1 MIKVCYSEL
10 DGPKGLSLRLEAAGH
25 AGYAPAGQDIVCAG
39 ASTLMQALVYLLAG
53 EESARSDAWDEPEGP
68 RLAVAAQAPVA
79 PWVQGAF
86 ELAKAGFTLLAERY
100 PDNLRFADVSRSGQQ
115 SMMDLQLFAE
125 GEAAPALSPEQSRQ
139 AVAAG
144 TLKPEAPAAQ
154 PEAPRQTPAEPEP
167 QPEEEPDASSEE
179 ADSSIESGDASASSS
194 EAAASSKPAAH
205 STASSHAA
213 SSKPAAHSAA
223 SSHAASSSHS
233 AASSHAASSH
243 AASSHAASSSTSAS
257 SGSSHTT
264 ETTDAKI
271 NAYVRRLRNL
281 QKRSSKKLYQTAS
294 SAYSEYMEHPV
305 EERNLALKV
314 SIVLGKT
321 MELTKLQNECDKEFK
336 EIVTEL
342 RQYLRE
348 NGYDQSI
355 ADAAEK
361 EYKEEK
367 DAMIKELTNVT
378 YSQVTGKGEGAKWLQ
393 EHADMGQ

>member
-1 MIKVCYSEL
+1 
-10 DGPKGLSLRLEAAGH
+10 
-25 AGYAPAGQDIVCAG
+25 
-39 ASTLMQALVYLLAG
+39 MQKHTKQLIA
-53 EESARSDAWDEPEGP
+53 
-68 RLAVAAQAPVA
+68 AVALLLIAAVPLALHIANADSTDETVASAAASSSEAQA
-79 PWVQGAF
+79 
-86 ELAKAGFTLLAERY
+86 
-100 PDNLRFADVSRSGQQ
+100 
-115 SMMDLQLFAE
+115 
-125 GEAAPALSPEQSRQ
+125 
-139 AVAAG
+139 
-144 TLKPEAPAAQ
+144 EAPVSSSAAS
-154 PEAPRQTPAEPEP
+154 AADSTSEPEP

-179 ADSSIESGDASASSS
+179 ADSSAESGDASTSSS

-205 STASSHAA
+205 SAASSHAA
-213 SSKPAAHSAA
+213 SSKPASHSAA

-233 AASSHAASSH
+233 AASSHAASS
-243 AASSHAASSSTSAS
+243 STSAS
-257 SGSSHTT
+257 ASSGGSHTT
-264 ETTDAKI
+264 ETTDAKV

-321 MELTKLQNECDKEFK
+321 MELTKLQSECDKEFK

-378 YSQVTGKGEGAKWLQ
+378 YSQVTGKGEGGKWLQ

>member
-1 MIKVCYSEL
+1 MQKHTKQLIAAVALLLIAAVPLALHIANADSTDETVASAAASSSEAQAEAPVSSSAASAAYST
-10 DGPKGLSLRLEAAGH
+10 R
-25 AGYAPAGQDIVCAG
+25 
-39 ASTLMQALVYLLAG
+39 
-53 EESARSDAWDEPEGP
+53 EPE
-68 RLAVAAQAPVA
+68 L
-79 PWVQGAF
+79 
-86 ELAKAGFTLLAERY
+86 
-100 PDNLRFADVSRSGQQ
+100 
-115 SMMDLQLFAE
+115 
-125 GEAAPALSPEQSRQ
+125 
-139 AVAAG
+139 
-144 TLKPEAPAAQ
+144 
-154 PEAPRQTPAEPEP
+154 

-179 ADSSIESGDASASSS
+179 ADSSAESGDASASSS
-194 EAAASSKPAAH
+194 EAAASSA
-205 STASSHAA
+205 ASSHAA

-233 AASSHAASSH
+233 AASSHAASS
-243 AASSHAASSSTSAS
+243 SSSSSTSAL
-257 SGSSHTT
+257 SGSSYTT
-264 ETTDAKI
+264 ETTDAKV

-321 MELTKLQNECDKEFK
+321 MELTKLQSECDKEFK

-378 YSQVTGKGEGAKWLQ
+378 YSQVTGKGEGGKWLQ

>member
-1 MIKVCYSEL
+1 
-10 DGPKGLSLRLEAAGH
+10 
-25 AGYAPAGQDIVCAG
+25 
-39 ASTLMQALVYLLAG
+39 MQKHTKQLIA
-53 EESARSDAWDEPEGP
+53 
-68 RLAVAAQAPVA
+68 AVALLLIAAVPLGLHIANADSTDKTVASAAASSSEEQAEVPA
-79 PWVQGAF
+79 SSSA
-86 ELAKAGFTLLAERY
+86 ASA
-100 PDNLRFADVSRSGQQ
+100 ADSTS
-115 SMMDLQLFAE
+115 
-125 GEAAPALSPEQSRQ
+125 
-139 AVAAG
+139 
-144 TLKPEAPAAQ
+144 
-154 PEAPRQTPAEPEP
+154 EPEP

-179 ADSSIESGDASASSS
+179 ADSSVESGDASASSS
-194 EAAASSKPAAH
+194 EAAASSKP
-205 STASSHAA
+205 ASSHAA

-233 AASSHAASSH
+233 AASSHAASS
-243 AASSHAASSSTSAS
+243 SHSASSSTSAS

-264 ETTDAKI
+264 ETTDAKV

-321 MELTKLQNECDKEFK
+321 MELTKLQSECDKEFK

-378 YSQVTGKGEGAKWLQ
+378 YSQVTGKGEGGKWLQ

>member
-1 MIKVCYSEL
+1 MQKHTKQLIAALALLLVAAVPLGLHIANADFTDEAVASAAASSSEEQAEV
-10 DGPKGLSLRLEAAGH
+10 PVSSAAS
-25 AGYAPAGQDIVCAG
+25 AA
-39 ASTLMQALVYLLAG
+39 ASTSV
-53 EESARSDAWDEPEGP
+53 
-68 RLAVAAQAPVA
+68 
-79 PWVQGAF
+79 
-86 ELAKAGFTLLAERY
+86 
-100 PDNLRFADVSRSGQQ
+100 
-115 SMMDLQLFAE
+115 
-125 GEAAPALSPEQSRQ
+125 
-139 AVAAG
+139 
-144 TLKPEAPAAQ
+144 
-154 PEAPRQTPAEPEP
+154 PEP

-179 ADSSIESGDASASSS
+179 ADSSVESGDASAFTS
-194 EAAASSKPAAH
+194 EAAASSA
-205 STASSHAA
+205 ASSHAA
-213 SSKPAAHSAA
+213 SSKPTAHSAA
-223 SSHAASSSHS
+223 SSHASSSSYS
-233 AASSHAASSH
+233 AASSHASSSSH
-243 AASSHAASSSTSAS
+243 AAASSHAASSSTSASAS

-271 NAYVRRLRNL
+271 NAYVRRLQNL

-294 SAYSEYMEHPV
+294 SAHSEYMEHPV

-321 MELTKLQNECDKEFK
+321 MELTKLQSECDKEFQ

-342 RQYLRE
+342 RHYLRE

>member
-1 MIKVCYSEL
+1 MQKHTKQLIAAVALLLIAAVPLALHIANADSTDETVASAAASSSEAQA
-10 DGPKGLSLRLEAAGH
+10 EAPVSSSA
-25 AGYAPAGQDIVCAG
+25 ASAA
-39 ASTLMQALVYLLAG
+39 AST
-53 EESARSDAWDEPEGP
+53 S
-68 RLAVAAQAPVA
+68 
-79 PWVQGAF
+79 
-86 ELAKAGFTLLAERY
+86 
-100 PDNLRFADVSRSGQQ
+100 
-115 SMMDLQLFAE
+115 
-125 GEAAPALSPEQSRQ
+125 
-139 AVAAG
+139 
-144 TLKPEAPAAQ
+144 
-154 PEAPRQTPAEPEP
+154 EPEP

-179 ADSSIESGDASASSS
+179 ADSSAESGDASASSS
-194 EAAASSKPAAH
+194 EAAASSA
-205 STASSHAA
+205 ASSHAA
-213 SSKPAAHSAA
+213 SSKPAAHSAS

-233 AASSHAASSH
+233 AASSHAASS
-243 AASSHAASSSTSAS
+243 SHSAS
-257 SGSSHTT
+257 VSSDSSHTT
-264 ETTDAKI
+264 ETTDAKV

-321 MELTKLQNECDKEFK
+321 MELTKLQSECDKEFK

-342 RQYLRE
+342 RHYLRE

-378 YSQVTGKGEGAKWLQ
+378 YSQVTGKGEGGKWLQ

>member
-1 MIKVCYSEL
+1 MQKHTKQLI
-10 DGPKGLSLRLEAAGH
+10 AA
-25 AGYAPAGQDIVCAG
+25 
-39 ASTLMQALVYLLAG
+39 LALLL
-53 EESARSDAWDEPEGP
+53 
-68 RLAVAAQAPVA
+68 VAAVPLALHIANADSTDETVASAAASSSEAQAEV
-79 PWVQGAF
+79 
-86 ELAKAGFTLLAERY
+86 L
-100 PDNLRFADVSRSGQQ
+100 VSS
-115 SMMDLQLFAE
+115 S
-125 GEAAPALSPEQSRQ
+125 AASATDSTS
-139 AVAAG
+139 
-144 TLKPEAPAAQ
+144 
-154 PEAPRQTPAEPEP
+154 EPEP

-179 ADSSIESGDASASSS
+179 ADSSVESGDASASSS
-194 EAAASSKPAAH
+194 EAAASSA
-205 STASSHAA
+205 ASSHAA
-213 SSKPAAHSAA
+213 SSKSAAHSAA
-223 SSHAASSSHS
+223 SSHASSSSH
-233 AASSHAASSH
+233 A
-243 AASSHAASSSTSAS
+243 AASSHAASSSSSTSASAS

-321 MELTKLQNECDKEFK
+321 MELTKLQSECDKEFK

-342 RQYLRE
+342 RHYLRE

-367 DAMIKELTNVT
+367 DALIKELTNVT
-378 YSQVTGKGEGAKWLQ
+378 YSQVTGKGEGGKWLQ

>member
-1 MIKVCYSEL
+1 
-10 DGPKGLSLRLEAAGH
+10 
-25 AGYAPAGQDIVCAG
+25 
-39 ASTLMQALVYLLAG
+39 MQKHTKQLIA
-53 EESARSDAWDEPEGP
+53 
-68 RLAVAAQAPVA
+68 AVALLLIAAVPLALHIANADPTDETVASAAASSSEAQA
-79 PWVQGAF
+79 
-86 ELAKAGFTLLAERY
+86 
-100 PDNLRFADVSRSGQQ
+100 
-115 SMMDLQLFAE
+115 
-125 GEAAPALSPEQSRQ
+125 
-139 AVAAG
+139 
-144 TLKPEAPAAQ
+144 EAPVSSSAAS
-154 PEAPRQTPAEPEP
+154 AADSTSEPEP

-179 ADSSIESGDASASSS
+179 ADSSAESGDASASSS

-205 STASSHAA
+205 SAASSHAA

-233 AASSHAASSH
+233 T
-243 AASSHAASSSTSAS
+243 ASSHAASSSTSAS

-271 NAYVRRLRNL
+271 HAYVRRLRNL

-321 MELTKLQNECDKEFK
+321 MELTKLQSECDKEFK

-378 YSQVTGKGEGAKWLQ
+378 YSQVTGKGEGGKWLQ

>member
-1 MIKVCYSEL
+1 
-10 DGPKGLSLRLEAAGH
+10 
-25 AGYAPAGQDIVCAG
+25 
-39 ASTLMQALVYLLAG
+39 MQKHTKQLIA
-53 EESARSDAWDEPEGP
+53 
-68 RLAVAAQAPVA
+68 AVALLLIAAVPLALHIANADSTDETVASAAASSSEAQA
-79 PWVQGAF
+79 
-86 ELAKAGFTLLAERY
+86 
-100 PDNLRFADVSRSGQQ
+100 
-115 SMMDLQLFAE
+115 
-125 GEAAPALSPEQSRQ
+125 
-139 AVAAG
+139 
-144 TLKPEAPAAQ
+144 EAPVSSSAAS
-154 PEAPRQTPAEPEP
+154 AADSTSEPEP

-179 ADSSIESGDASASSS
+179 ADSSAESGDASASSS

-205 STASSHAA
+205 SASSSHAA

-233 AASSHAASSH
+233 T
-243 AASSHAASSSTSAS
+243 ASSHAASSSTSAS

-321 MELTKLQNECDKEFK
+321 MELTKLQSECDKEFK

-378 YSQVTGKGEGAKWLQ
+378 YSQVTGKGEGGKWLE

>member
-1 MIKVCYSEL
+1 
-10 DGPKGLSLRLEAAGH
+10 
-25 AGYAPAGQDIVCAG
+25 
-39 ASTLMQALVYLLAG
+39 MQKHTKQLIA
-53 EESARSDAWDEPEGP
+53 
-68 RLAVAAQAPVA
+68 AVALLLVVAVPLALHIANADSTDEVTASVAASSSEAQA
-79 PWVQGAF
+79 
-86 ELAKAGFTLLAERY
+86 
-100 PDNLRFADVSRSGQQ
+100 
-115 SMMDLQLFAE
+115 
-125 GEAAPALSPEQSRQ
+125 
-139 AVAAG
+139 
-144 TLKPEAPAAQ
+144 EAPVSSSAAS
-154 PEAPRQTPAEPEP
+154 AAASASEPEP

-179 ADSSIESGDASASSS
+179 ADSSAESGDASASSS

-205 STASSHAA
+205 SAASSHAA

-233 AASSHAASSH
+233 AASSHAASSS
-243 AASSHAASSSTSAS
+243 SSHSASVS

-321 MELTKLQNECDKEFK
+321 MELTKLQSECDKEFK

-378 YSQVTGKGEGAKWLQ
+378 YSQVTGKGEGGKWLQ

>member
-1 MIKVCYSEL
+1 
-10 DGPKGLSLRLEAAGH
+10 
-25 AGYAPAGQDIVCAG
+25 
-39 ASTLMQALVYLLAG
+39 MQKHTKQLIA
-53 EESARSDAWDEPEGP
+53 
-68 RLAVAAQAPVA
+68 AVALLLIAAVPLALHIANADSTDETVASAAASSSEAQA
-79 PWVQGAF
+79 
-86 ELAKAGFTLLAERY
+86 
-100 PDNLRFADVSRSGQQ
+100 
-115 SMMDLQLFAE
+115 
-125 GEAAPALSPEQSRQ
+125 
-139 AVAAG
+139 
-144 TLKPEAPAAQ
+144 EAPVSSSAAS
-154 PEAPRQTPAEPEP
+154 AADSTSEPEP
-167 QPEEEPDASSEE
+167 QPEEEPDAFSEE
-179 ADSSIESGDASASSS
+179 ADSSAESGDASASSS
-194 EAAASSKPAAH
+194 EATASSKPAAH
-205 STASSHAA
+205 SASSSHAA

-223 SSHAASSSHS
+223 SSSHS
-233 AASSHAASSH
+233 AASSHAASS
-243 AASSHAASSSTSAS
+243 SSSSSTSAL

-264 ETTDAKI
+264 ETTDAKV

-321 MELTKLQNECDKEFK
+321 MELTKLQSECDKEFK

-378 YSQVTGKGEGAKWLQ
+378 YSQVTGKGEGGKWLQ

>member
-1 MIKVCYSEL
+1 
-10 DGPKGLSLRLEAAGH
+10 
-25 AGYAPAGQDIVCAG
+25 
-39 ASTLMQALVYLLAG
+39 MQKHTKQLIA
-53 EESARSDAWDEPEGP
+53 
-68 RLAVAAQAPVA
+68 AVALLLIAAVPLALHIANADPTDETVASAAASSSEEQAEVPA
-79 PWVQGAF
+79 SSSA
-86 ELAKAGFTLLAERY
+86 ASA
-100 PDNLRFADVSRSGQQ
+100 ADSTS
-115 SMMDLQLFAE
+115 
-125 GEAAPALSPEQSRQ
+125 
-139 AVAAG
+139 
-144 TLKPEAPAAQ
+144 
-154 PEAPRQTPAEPEP
+154 EPEP

-179 ADSSIESGDASASSS
+179 ADSSAESGDASASSS

-205 STASSHAA
+205 SAASSHAA

-233 AASSHAASSH
+233 AASSHAASS
-243 AASSHAASSSTSAS
+243 SSSTSASAS

-264 ETTDAKI
+264 ETTDAKV

-321 MELTKLQNECDKEFK
+321 MELTKLQSECDKEFK

-378 YSQVTGKGEGAKWLQ
+378 YSQVTGKGEGGKWLQ

>member
-1 MIKVCYSEL
+1 
-10 DGPKGLSLRLEAAGH
+10 
-25 AGYAPAGQDIVCAG
+25 
-39 ASTLMQALVYLLAG
+39 MQKHTKQLIA
-53 EESARSDAWDEPEGP
+53 
-68 RLAVAAQAPVA
+68 AVALLLIAAVPLALHIANADSTDEVTASAVASSSEAQA
-79 PWVQGAF
+79 
-86 ELAKAGFTLLAERY
+86 
-100 PDNLRFADVSRSGQQ
+100 
-115 SMMDLQLFAE
+115 
-125 GEAAPALSPEQSRQ
+125 
-139 AVAAG
+139 
-144 TLKPEAPAAQ
+144 EAPVSSSAAS
-154 PEAPRQTPAEPEP
+154 AADSTSVPEP

-179 ADSSIESGDASASSS
+179 ADSSAESGDASASSS
-194 EAAASSKPAAH
+194 EAAASSA
-205 STASSHAA
+205 ASSHAA

-233 AASSHAASSH
+233 AASSHASSSHAASSH

-321 MELTKLQNECDKEFK
+321 MELTKLQSECDKEFK

-342 RQYLRE
+342 RHYLRE

-378 YSQVTGKGEGAKWLQ
+378 YSQVTGKGEGGKWLQ

>member
-1 MIKVCYSEL
+1 MQKHTKQLIAAVALLLIAAVPLALHITNADSTDETVASAAASSSEEQAEV
-10 DGPKGLSLRLEAAGH
+10 PVSSAAS
-25 AGYAPAGQDIVCAG
+25 AAD
-39 ASTLMQALVYLLAG
+39 ST
-53 EESARSDAWDEPEGP
+53 SEPE
-68 RLAVAAQAPVA
+68 
-79 PWVQGAF
+79 
-86 ELAKAGFTLLAERY
+86 
-100 PDNLRFADVSRSGQQ
+100 S
-115 SMMDLQLFAE
+115 
-125 GEAAPALSPEQSRQ
+125 
-139 AVAAG
+139 
-144 TLKPEAPAAQ
+144 
-154 PEAPRQTPAEPEP
+154 

-194 EAAASSKPAAH
+194 EAAASSA
-205 STASSHAA
+205 ASSHAA

-223 SSHAASSSHS
+223 SSHASSSHAASSSHS
-233 AASSHAASSH
+233 AASSHAASSSH
-243 AASSHAASSSTSAS
+243 SASVS

-321 MELTKLQNECDKEFK
+321 MELTKLQSECDKEFK

-342 RQYLRE
+342 RHYLRE

-378 YSQVTGKGEGAKWLQ
+378 YSQVTGKGEGGKWLQ

>member
-1 MIKVCYSEL
+1 MQKHTKQLIAAVALLLVAAVPLALHIANADSTDETVA
-10 DGPKGLSLRLEAAGH
+10 SAAASSLEAQAE
-25 AGYAPAGQDIVCAG
+25 VS
-39 ASTLMQALVYLLAG
+39 AS
-53 EESARSDAWDEPEGP
+53 SAASATDS
-68 RLAVAAQAPVA
+68 
-79 PWVQGAF
+79 
-86 ELAKAGFTLLAERY
+86 T
-100 PDNLRFADVSRSGQQ
+100 S
-115 SMMDLQLFAE
+115 
-125 GEAAPALSPEQSRQ
+125 
-139 AVAAG
+139 
-144 TLKPEAPAAQ
+144 
-154 PEAPRQTPAEPEP
+154 EPEP

-179 ADSSIESGDASASSS
+179 ADSSAESGDASASSS
-194 EAAASSKPAAH
+194 EAAASSA
-205 STASSHAA
+205 ASSHAA
-213 SSKPAAHSAA
+213 SSKSAAHSAA
-223 SSHAASSSHS
+223 SSHASS
-233 AASSHAASSH
+233 SSHAA
-243 AASSHAASSSTSAS
+243 ASHAASSSSSTSASAS

-321 MELTKLQNECDKEFK
+321 MELTKLQSECDKEFK

-367 DAMIKELTNVT
+367 DALIKELTNVT
-378 YSQVTGKGEGAKWLQ
+378 YSQVTGKGEGGKWLQ

>member
-1 MIKVCYSEL
+1 MQKHTKQLIAAVALLFVAAVPLGLHIANADSTDEVTASAAASSSEEQVEV
-10 DGPKGLSLRLEAAGH
+10 PVSSAAS
-25 AGYAPAGQDIVCAG
+25 AAD
-39 ASTLMQALVYLLAG
+39 ST
-53 EESARSDAWDEPEGP
+53 SEPE
-68 RLAVAAQAPVA
+68 L
-79 PWVQGAF
+79 
-86 ELAKAGFTLLAERY
+86 
-100 PDNLRFADVSRSGQQ
+100 
-115 SMMDLQLFAE
+115 
-125 GEAAPALSPEQSRQ
+125 
-139 AVAAG
+139 
-144 TLKPEAPAAQ
+144 
-154 PEAPRQTPAEPEP
+154 

-179 ADSSIESGDASASSS
+179 ADSSAESGDASASSS

-205 STASSHAA
+205 SAASSHAA

-223 SSHAASSSHS
+223 SSSHSTASSHAASSSHS
-233 AASSHAASSH
+233 
-243 AASSHAASSSTSAS
+243 ASSSTSAS

-321 MELTKLQNECDKEFK
+321 MELTKLQSECDKEFK

-342 RQYLRE
+342 RHYLRE

-378 YSQVTGKGEGAKWLQ
+378 YSQVTGKGEGGKWLQ

>member
-1 MIKVCYSEL
+1 
-10 DGPKGLSLRLEAAGH
+10 
-25 AGYAPAGQDIVCAG
+25 
-39 ASTLMQALVYLLAG
+39 MQKHTKQVIA
-53 EESARSDAWDEPEGP
+53 
-68 RLAVAAQAPVA
+68 AVALLLIAAVPLGLHIANADSTDEVTASAAASSSEEQAEVPV
-79 PWVQGAF
+79 
-86 ELAKAGFTLLAERY
+86 
-100 PDNLRFADVSRSGQQ
+100 SS
-115 SMMDLQLFAE
+115 
-125 GEAAPALSPEQSRQ
+125 AAS
-139 AVAAG
+139 AA
-144 TLKPEAPAAQ
+144 ASASV
-154 PEAPRQTPAEPEP
+154 PEP

-179 ADSSIESGDASASSS
+179 ADSSAESGDASASLS
-194 EAAASSKPAAH
+194 EAAASSA
-205 STASSHAA
+205 ASSHAA
-213 SSKPAAHSAA
+213 SSKPAAHSTA

-233 AASSHAASSH
+233 AASSHAASS
-243 AASSHAASSSTSAS
+243 SSSTSAL

-264 ETTDAKI
+264 ETTDAKV

-321 MELTKLQNECDKEFK
+321 MELTKLQSECDKEFK

-378 YSQVTGKGEGAKWLQ
+378 YSQVTGKGEGGKWLQ

>member
-1 MIKVCYSEL
+1 
-10 DGPKGLSLRLEAAGH
+10 
-25 AGYAPAGQDIVCAG
+25 
-39 ASTLMQALVYLLAG
+39 MQKHTKQLIA
-53 EESARSDAWDEPEGP
+53 
-68 RLAVAAQAPVA
+68 AVALLLVAAVPLALHIANADSTDEVTASVAASSSEAQA
-79 PWVQGAF
+79 
-86 ELAKAGFTLLAERY
+86 
-100 PDNLRFADVSRSGQQ
+100 
-115 SMMDLQLFAE
+115 
-125 GEAAPALSPEQSRQ
+125 
-139 AVAAG
+139 
-144 TLKPEAPAAQ
+144 EAPVSSSAAS
-154 PEAPRQTPAEPEP
+154 AADSTSEPEP

-179 ADSSIESGDASASSS
+179 ADSSAESGDASASSS
-194 EAAASSKPAAH
+194 EAASSSKPAAH
-205 STASSHAA
+205 SAASSHAA

-233 AASSHAASSH
+233 AASSHAASS
-243 AASSHAASSSTSAS
+243 SSSSSTSAS

-264 ETTDAKI
+264 ETTDAKV

-321 MELTKLQNECDKEFK
+321 MELTKLQSECDKEFK

-378 YSQVTGKGEGAKWLQ
+378 YSQVTGKGEGGKWLQ

>member
-1 MIKVCYSEL
+1 
-10 DGPKGLSLRLEAAGH
+10 
-25 AGYAPAGQDIVCAG
+25 
-39 ASTLMQALVYLLAG
+39 MQKHTKQLIA
-53 EESARSDAWDEPEGP
+53 
-68 RLAVAAQAPVA
+68 AVA
-79 PWVQGAF
+79 
-86 ELAKAGFTLLAERY
+86 LL
-100 PDNLRFADVSRSGQQ
+100 L
-115 SMMDLQLFAE
+115 
-125 GEAAPALSPEQSRQ
+125 
-139 AVAAG
+139 VAAVPLG
-144 TLKPEAPAAQ
+144 LHIANADPTDEVTVSAAASSSEEQ
-154 PEAPRQTPAEPEP
+154 AEVPVSSSAASAADSTSEPEP

-179 ADSSIESGDASASSS
+179 ADSSAESGDASASSS
-194 EAAASSKPAAH
+194 EAVASSKPAAH
-205 STASSHAA
+205 SASSSHAA

-223 SSHAASSSHS
+223 SSHAASSSSSHS
-233 AASSHAASSH
+233 AASSHAASSS
-243 AASSHAASSSTSAS
+243 SSHSASVS

-321 MELTKLQNECDKEFK
+321 MELTKLQSECDKEFK

-378 YSQVTGKGEGAKWLQ
+378 YSQVTGKGEGGKWLQ

>member
-1 MIKVCYSEL
+1 MQKHTKQLIAALAMLLIAAVPLALHIANADSTDEVTASAAASSSE
-10 DGPKGLSLRLEAAGH
+10 E
-25 AGYAPAGQDIVCAG
+25 
-39 ASTLMQALVYLLAG
+39 QA
-53 EESARSDAWDEPEGP
+53 E
-68 RLAVAAQAPVA
+68 APV
-79 PWVQGAF
+79 
-86 ELAKAGFTLLAERY
+86 
-100 PDNLRFADVSRSGQQ
+100 SS
-115 SMMDLQLFAE
+115 
-125 GEAAPALSPEQSRQ
+125 AAS
-139 AVAAG
+139 AA
-144 TLKPEAPAAQ
+144 ASASV
-154 PEAPRQTPAEPEP
+154 PEP
-167 QPEEEPDASSEE
+167 QPEEESDASSEE
-179 ADSSIESGDASASSS
+179 ADSSAESGDASETSS
-194 EAAASSKPAAH
+194 ETAASSA
-205 STASSHAA
+205 ASSHAA
-213 SSKPAAHSAA
+213 SSKTTAHSTASSHTT

-233 AASSHAASSH
+233 AASSHAT
-243 AASSHAASSSTSAS
+243 SSSTSASAS

-264 ETTDAKI
+264 ETTDAKV

-294 SAYSEYMEHPV
+294 SAYSEYMEYPV

-321 MELTKLQNECDKEFK
+321 LQLTKLQNECDKEFK

-393 EHADMGQ
+393 EHAEMGQ

>member
-1 MIKVCYSEL
+1 
-10 DGPKGLSLRLEAAGH
+10 
-25 AGYAPAGQDIVCAG
+25 
-39 ASTLMQALVYLLAG
+39 MQKHTKQLIA
-53 EESARSDAWDEPEGP
+53 
-68 RLAVAAQAPVA
+68 AVALLLIAAVPLALHIANADSTDETVASAAASSSEAQA
-79 PWVQGAF
+79 
-86 ELAKAGFTLLAERY
+86 
-100 PDNLRFADVSRSGQQ
+100 
-115 SMMDLQLFAE
+115 
-125 GEAAPALSPEQSRQ
+125 
-139 AVAAG
+139 
-144 TLKPEAPAAQ
+144 EAPVSSSAAS
-154 PEAPRQTPAEPEP
+154 AADSTSEPEP
-167 QPEEEPDASSEE
+167 QPEEEPDTSSEE
-179 ADSSIESGDASASSS
+179 ADSSAESGDASASSS

-205 STASSHAA
+205 SAASSHAA

-233 AASSHAASSH
+233 AASSHAASS
-243 AASSHAASSSTSAS
+243 SSSTSASAS

-264 ETTDAKI
+264 ETTDAKV

-321 MELTKLQNECDKEFK
+321 MELTKLQSECDKEFQ

-378 YSQVTGKGEGAKWLQ
+378 YSQVTGKGEGGKWLQ

>member
-1 MIKVCYSEL
+1 MQKHTKQLIAAVALLLIAAVPLALHIANADST
-10 DGPKGLSLRLEAAGH
+10 DEAA
-25 AGYAPAGQDIVCAG
+25 
-39 ASTLMQALVYLLAG
+39 ASAAASSS
-53 EESARSDAWDEPEGP
+53 E
-68 RLAVAAQAPVA
+68 AQA
-79 PWVQGAF
+79 
-86 ELAKAGFTLLAERY
+86 
-100 PDNLRFADVSRSGQQ
+100 
-115 SMMDLQLFAE
+115 
-125 GEAAPALSPEQSRQ
+125 
-139 AVAAG
+139 
-144 TLKPEAPAAQ
+144 EAPVSSSAAS
-154 PEAPRQTPAEPEP
+154 AAASVSEPEP

-179 ADSSIESGDASASSS
+179 ADSSAESGDASASSS
-194 EAAASSKPAAH
+194 EA
-205 STASSHAA
+205 AA

-233 AASSHAASSH
+233 AASSHAASS
-243 AASSHAASSSTSAS
+243 SSSSSTSAS

-271 NAYVRRLRNL
+271 NAYVRRLQNL

-294 SAYSEYMEHPV
+294 SARSEYMEHPV

-321 MELTKLQNECDKEFK
+321 MELTKLQSECDKEFK

>member
-1 MIKVCYSEL
+1 MQKNTKQLI
-10 DGPKGLSLRLEAAGH
+10 AA
-25 AGYAPAGQDIVCAG
+25 
-39 ASTLMQALVYLLAG
+39 LALLL
-53 EESARSDAWDEPEGP
+53 
-68 RLAVAAQAPVA
+68 VAAVPLALHIANADSTDETVASAAASSSEAQAEAPVSSSA
-79 PWVQGAF
+79 AS
-86 ELAKAGFTLLAERY
+86 AADFT
-100 PDNLRFADVSRSGQQ
+100 S
-115 SMMDLQLFAE
+115 
-125 GEAAPALSPEQSRQ
+125 
-139 AVAAG
+139 
-144 TLKPEAPAAQ
+144 
-154 PEAPRQTPAEPEP
+154 EPEP

-179 ADSSIESGDASASSS
+179 ADSSVESGDASASSS

-205 STASSHAA
+205 SASSSH
-213 SSKPAAHSAA
+213 AAHSAA

-233 AASSHAASSH
+233 AASSHASSSH

-264 ETTDAKI
+264 ETTDAKV

-321 MELTKLQNECDKEFK
+321 MELTKLQSECDKEFK

-378 YSQVTGKGEGAKWLQ
+378 YSQVTGKGEGGKWLQ

>member
-1 MIKVCYSEL
+1 
-10 DGPKGLSLRLEAAGH
+10 
-25 AGYAPAGQDIVCAG
+25 
-39 ASTLMQALVYLLAG
+39 MQKHTKQLIA
-53 EESARSDAWDEPEGP
+53 
-68 RLAVAAQAPVA
+68 AVALLLIAAVPLGLHIANADPTDEVTASAAASSSEEQAEAPV
-79 PWVQGAF
+79 
-86 ELAKAGFTLLAERY
+86 
-100 PDNLRFADVSRSGQQ
+100 SS
-115 SMMDLQLFAE
+115 S
-125 GEAAPALSPEQSRQ
+125 AAS
-139 AVAAG
+139 AA
-144 TLKPEAPAAQ
+144 ASASV
-154 PEAPRQTPAEPEP
+154 PEP

-179 ADSSIESGDASASSS
+179 ADSSAESGDASESSS
-194 EAAASSKPAAH
+194 ETVASSV
-205 STASSHAA
+205 ASSHAA
-213 SSKPAAHSAA
+213 SSKTTAHSTASSHTTSSHASSSSHAAA
-223 SSHAASSSHS
+223 SSHASS
-233 AASSHAASSH
+233 SSHAA
-243 AASSHAASSSTSAS
+243 SAS

-264 ETTDAKI
+264 ETTDAKV

-294 SAYSEYMEHPV
+294 SAYSEYMEYPV

-321 MELTKLQNECDKEFK
+321 LQLTKLQNECDKEFK

-378 YSQVTGKGEGAKWLQ
+378 YSQVTGKGEGGKWLQ

>member
-1 MIKVCYSEL
+1 
-10 DGPKGLSLRLEAAGH
+10 
-25 AGYAPAGQDIVCAG
+25 
-39 ASTLMQALVYLLAG
+39 MQKHTKQLIA
-53 EESARSDAWDEPEGP
+53 
-68 RLAVAAQAPVA
+68 AVALLLIAAVPLALHIANADSTDETVASAAASSSEAQEEAPVSSSA
-79 PWVQGAF
+79 AS
-86 ELAKAGFTLLAERY
+86 A
-100 PDNLRFADVSRSGQQ
+100 ADSTS
-115 SMMDLQLFAE
+115 
-125 GEAAPALSPEQSRQ
+125 
-139 AVAAG
+139 
-144 TLKPEAPAAQ
+144 
-154 PEAPRQTPAEPEP
+154 EPEP

-179 ADSSIESGDASASSS
+179 ADSSVESGDASAFTS
-194 EAAASSKPAAH
+194 EATASSAASSHAASSKPTAHSAAS

-213 SSKPAAHSAA
+213 SSKPTTHSAA
-223 SSHAASSSHS
+223 SSHAASSSTS
-233 AASSHAASSH
+233 A
-243 AASSHAASSSTSAS
+243 SAS

-271 NAYVRRLRNL
+271 NAYVRRLQNL

-294 SAYSEYMEHPV
+294 SAHSEYMEHPV

-321 MELTKLQNECDKEFK
+321 MELTKLQSECDKEFQ

>member
-1 MIKVCYSEL
+1 MQKHTKQLIAALALLLIAAVPLGLHIANADSTDEVTASAAASSSE
-10 DGPKGLSLRLEAAGH
+10 E
-25 AGYAPAGQDIVCAG
+25 
-39 ASTLMQALVYLLAG
+39 QA
-53 EESARSDAWDEPEGP
+53 E
-68 RLAVAAQAPVA
+68 APV
-79 PWVQGAF
+79 
-86 ELAKAGFTLLAERY
+86 
-100 PDNLRFADVSRSGQQ
+100 SS
-115 SMMDLQLFAE
+115 
-125 GEAAPALSPEQSRQ
+125 AASAAASASVPES
-139 AVAAG
+139 
-144 TLKPEAPAAQ
+144 
-154 PEAPRQTPAEPEP
+154 

-179 ADSSIESGDASASSS
+179 ADSSAESGDASASSS
-194 EAAASSKPAAH
+194 EAAASSV
-205 STASSHAA
+205 ASSHAA
-213 SSKPAAHSAA
+213 SSKPTAHSAA
-223 SSHAASSSHS
+223 SSHAASSSH
-233 AASSHAASSH
+233 A
-243 AASSHAASSSTSAS
+243 AASSHAASSSTSASAS

-264 ETTDAKI
+264 ETTDAKV

-294 SAYSEYMEHPV
+294 SAYSEYMEYPV

-321 MELTKLQNECDKEFK
+321 LQLTKLQNECDKEFK

>member
-1 MIKVCYSEL
+1 
-10 DGPKGLSLRLEAAGH
+10 
-25 AGYAPAGQDIVCAG
+25 
-39 ASTLMQALVYLLAG
+39 MQKHTKQLIA
-53 EESARSDAWDEPEGP
+53 
-68 RLAVAAQAPVA
+68 AVALLLIAAVPLALHIANADSTDETVASAAASSSEAQA
-79 PWVQGAF
+79 
-86 ELAKAGFTLLAERY
+86 
-100 PDNLRFADVSRSGQQ
+100 
-115 SMMDLQLFAE
+115 
-125 GEAAPALSPEQSRQ
+125 
-139 AVAAG
+139 
-144 TLKPEAPAAQ
+144 EAPVSSSAAS
-154 PEAPRQTPAEPEP
+154 AADSTSEPEP

-179 ADSSIESGDASASSS
+179 ADSSAESGDASASSS
-194 EAAASSKPAAH
+194 EAAASSKP
-205 STASSHAA
+205 ASSHAA

-233 AASSHAASSH
+233 AASSHAASS
-243 AASSHAASSSTSAS
+243 SSSSSTSAS

-264 ETTDAKI
+264 ETTDAKV

-321 MELTKLQNECDKEFK
+321 MELTKLQSECDKEFK

-378 YSQVTGKGEGAKWLQ
+378 YSQVTGKGEGGKWLQ

>member
-1 MIKVCYSEL
+1 
-10 DGPKGLSLRLEAAGH
+10 
-25 AGYAPAGQDIVCAG
+25 
-39 ASTLMQALVYLLAG
+39 MQKHTKQLIA
-53 EESARSDAWDEPEGP
+53 
-68 RLAVAAQAPVA
+68 AVALLLIAAVPLALHIANADSTDETVASAAASSSEAQA
-79 PWVQGAF
+79 
-86 ELAKAGFTLLAERY
+86 
-100 PDNLRFADVSRSGQQ
+100 
-115 SMMDLQLFAE
+115 
-125 GEAAPALSPEQSRQ
+125 
-139 AVAAG
+139 
-144 TLKPEAPAAQ
+144 EAPASSTAS
-154 PEAPRQTPAEPEP
+154 AAASTSVPEP

-179 ADSSIESGDASASSS
+179 ADSSAESGDASASSS

-205 STASSHAA
+205 SASSSHAA
-213 SSKPAAHSAA
+213 SSKSAAHSAA
-223 SSHAASSSHS
+223 SSHASSSSHS
-233 AASSHAASSH
+233 AASSHAASSS
-243 AASSHAASSSTSAS
+243 SSHSASAS

-321 MELTKLQNECDKEFK
+321 MELTKLQSECDKEFK

-342 RQYLRE
+342 RHYLRE

-378 YSQVTGKGEGAKWLQ
+378 YSQVTGKGEGGKWLQ

>member
-1 MIKVCYSEL
+1 
-10 DGPKGLSLRLEAAGH
+10 
-25 AGYAPAGQDIVCAG
+25 
-39 ASTLMQALVYLLAG
+39 MQKHTKQLIA
-53 EESARSDAWDEPEGP
+53 
-68 RLAVAAQAPVA
+68 AVALLLIAAVPLARHIANADPTDEVTASAAASSSEEQAEVPVSSA
-79 PWVQGAF
+79 AS
-86 ELAKAGFTLLAERY
+86 A
-100 PDNLRFADVSRSGQQ
+100 ADSTS
-115 SMMDLQLFAE
+115 
-125 GEAAPALSPEQSRQ
+125 
-139 AVAAG
+139 
-144 TLKPEAPAAQ
+144 
-154 PEAPRQTPAEPEP
+154 EPEP

-179 ADSSIESGDASASSS
+179 ADSSAESGDASASSS

-205 STASSHAA
+205 S
-213 SSKPAAHSAA
+213 AA
-223 SSHAASSSHS
+223 SSHASSSSHS
-233 AASSHAASSH
+233 AASSH
-243 AASSHAASSSTSAS
+243 ASSHAASSSTSAS

-264 ETTDAKI
+264 ETTDAKV

-321 MELTKLQNECDKEFK
+321 MELTKLQSECDKEFK

-342 RQYLRE
+342 RHYLRE

-378 YSQVTGKGEGAKWLQ
+378 YSQVTGKGEGGKWLQ

>member
-1 MIKVCYSEL
+1 
-10 DGPKGLSLRLEAAGH
+10 
-25 AGYAPAGQDIVCAG
+25 
-39 ASTLMQALVYLLAG
+39 MQKNTKQLIA
-53 EESARSDAWDEPEGP
+53 
-68 RLAVAAQAPVA
+68 AVA
-79 PWVQGAF
+79 
-86 ELAKAGFTLLAERY
+86 LL
-100 PDNLRFADVSRSGQQ
+100 L
-115 SMMDLQLFAE
+115 
-125 GEAAPALSPEQSRQ
+125 
-139 AVAAG
+139 VAAVPLG
-144 TLKPEAPAAQ
+144 LHIANADPTDEVTASAAASSSEEQAEAPASSA
-154 PEAPRQTPAEPEP
+154 ASAAASASVPEP

-179 ADSSIESGDASASSS
+179 ADSSVESGDASAFTS
-194 EAAASSKPAAH
+194 EA
-205 STASSHAA
+205 AA

-223 SSHAASSSHS
+223 SSHAASSKPAAHS
-233 AASSHAASSH
+233 VASSHASSSSH
-243 AASSHAASSSTSAS
+243 AAASSHAASSSTSAS

-321 MELTKLQNECDKEFK
+321 MELTKLQSECDKEFK

-342 RQYLRE
+342 RHYLRE

-378 YSQVTGKGEGAKWLQ
+378 YSQVTGKGEGGKWLQ

>member
-1 MIKVCYSEL
+1 MQKHTKQLIAAVALLLVAAVPLALHIANADSTDETVASAAASSSEEQAEV
-10 DGPKGLSLRLEAAGH
+10 PASSSAAS
-25 AGYAPAGQDIVCAG
+25 AA
-39 ASTLMQALVYLLAG
+39 AST
-53 EESARSDAWDEPEGP
+53 S
-68 RLAVAAQAPVA
+68 
-79 PWVQGAF
+79 
-86 ELAKAGFTLLAERY
+86 
-100 PDNLRFADVSRSGQQ
+100 
-115 SMMDLQLFAE
+115 
-125 GEAAPALSPEQSRQ
+125 
-139 AVAAG
+139 
-144 TLKPEAPAAQ
+144 
-154 PEAPRQTPAEPEP
+154 EPEP

-179 ADSSIESGDASASSS
+179 ADSSAESGDASASSS

-205 STASSHAA
+205 SAASSHAA

-233 AASSHAASSH
+233 AASSHAASSSH
-243 AASSHAASSSTSAS
+243 SASVS

-321 MELTKLQNECDKEFK
+321 MELTKLQSECDKEFK

-378 YSQVTGKGEGAKWLQ
+378 YSQVTGKGEGGKWLQ

>member
-1 MIKVCYSEL
+1 
-10 DGPKGLSLRLEAAGH
+10 
-25 AGYAPAGQDIVCAG
+25 
-39 ASTLMQALVYLLAG
+39 MQKNTKQLIA
-53 EESARSDAWDEPEGP
+53 
-68 RLAVAAQAPVA
+68 AVALLLIAAVPLALHIANADPTDEVTASAAASSSEAQA
-79 PWVQGAF
+79 
-86 ELAKAGFTLLAERY
+86 
-100 PDNLRFADVSRSGQQ
+100 
-115 SMMDLQLFAE
+115 
-125 GEAAPALSPEQSRQ
+125 
-139 AVAAG
+139 
-144 TLKPEAPAAQ
+144 EAPVSSSAAS
-154 PEAPRQTPAEPEP
+154 AAASASEPEP

-179 ADSSIESGDASASSS
+179 ADSSAESGDASASSS

-205 STASSHAA
+205 SAASSHAA

-233 AASSHAASSH
+233 AASSHAASS
-243 AASSHAASSSTSAS
+243 SSSSSTSAL

-264 ETTDAKI
+264 ETTDAKV

-321 MELTKLQNECDKEFK
+321 MELTKLQSECDKEFK

-378 YSQVTGKGEGAKWLQ
+378 YSQVTGKGEGGKWLQ

>member
-1 MIKVCYSEL
+1 MQKHTKQL
-10 DGPKGLSLRLEAAGH
+10 
-25 AGYAPAGQDIVCAG
+25 IV
-39 ASTLMQALVYLLAG
+39 
-53 EESARSDAWDEPEGP
+53 
-68 RLAVAAQAPVA
+68 AVALLLIAAVPLALHIANADSTDETVASAAASSSEAQA
-79 PWVQGAF
+79 
-86 ELAKAGFTLLAERY
+86 
-100 PDNLRFADVSRSGQQ
+100 
-115 SMMDLQLFAE
+115 
-125 GEAAPALSPEQSRQ
+125 
-139 AVAAG
+139 
-144 TLKPEAPAAQ
+144 EAPVSSSAAS
-154 PEAPRQTPAEPEP
+154 AADSTSEPEP

-179 ADSSIESGDASASSS
+179 ADSSAESRDASASSS
-194 EAAASSKPAAH
+194 EAAASSA
-205 STASSHAA
+205 ASSHAA

-233 AASSHAASSH
+233 AASSHAASS
-243 AASSHAASSSTSAS
+243 SHSASSSTSAS

-264 ETTDAKI
+264 ETTDAKV

-321 MELTKLQNECDKEFK
+321 MELTKLQSECDKEFK

-378 YSQVTGKGEGAKWLQ
+378 YSQVTGKGEGGKWLQ

>member
-1 MIKVCYSEL
+1 
-10 DGPKGLSLRLEAAGH
+10 
-25 AGYAPAGQDIVCAG
+25 
-39 ASTLMQALVYLLAG
+39 MQKHTKQLIA
-53 EESARSDAWDEPEGP
+53 
-68 RLAVAAQAPVA
+68 AVALLLIAAVPLGLHIANADSTDEVPASAAASSSEEQTEAPV
-79 PWVQGAF
+79 
-86 ELAKAGFTLLAERY
+86 
-100 PDNLRFADVSRSGQQ
+100 SS
-115 SMMDLQLFAE
+115 S
-125 GEAAPALSPEQSRQ
+125 AAS
-139 AVAAG
+139 AA
-144 TLKPEAPAAQ
+144 ASASV
-154 PEAPRQTPAEPEP
+154 PEP

-179 ADSSIESGDASASSS
+179 ADSSAESGDASASSS
-194 EAAASSKPAAH
+194 EAAASSA
-205 STASSHAA
+205 ASSHAA
-213 SSKPAAHSAA
+213 SSKPA
-223 SSHAASSSHS
+223 HS

-243 AASSHAASSSTSAS
+243 AASSSHAAASSHASSSSHAASAS
-257 SGSSHTT
+257 SGSAHTT
-264 ETTDAKI
+264 ETTDAKV

-294 SAYSEYMEHPV
+294 SAYSEYMEYPV

-321 MELTKLQNECDKEFK
+321 LQLTKLQNECDKEFK

>member
-1 MIKVCYSEL
+1 
-10 DGPKGLSLRLEAAGH
+10 
-25 AGYAPAGQDIVCAG
+25 
-39 ASTLMQALVYLLAG
+39 MQKHTKQLIA
-53 EESARSDAWDEPEGP
+53 
-68 RLAVAAQAPVA
+68 AVALLLIAAVPLALHIANADSTDETVASAAASSSEAQA
-79 PWVQGAF
+79 
-86 ELAKAGFTLLAERY
+86 
-100 PDNLRFADVSRSGQQ
+100 
-115 SMMDLQLFAE
+115 
-125 GEAAPALSPEQSRQ
+125 
-139 AVAAG
+139 
-144 TLKPEAPAAQ
+144 EAPVSSSAAS
-154 PEAPRQTPAEPEP
+154 AADSTSVPEP

-179 ADSSIESGDASASSS
+179 ADSSAESGDASASSS

-205 STASSHAA
+205 SAASSHAA

-233 AASSHAASSH
+233 AASSHAASS
-243 AASSHAASSSTSAS
+243 SSSSSTSAL

-264 ETTDAKI
+264 ETTDAKV

-321 MELTKLQNECDKEFK
+321 MELTKLQSECDKEFK

-378 YSQVTGKGEGAKWLQ
+378 YSQVTGKGEGGKWLQ

>member
-1 MIKVCYSEL
+1 MQKHTKQLIAAVALLLIAAVPLALHIANADSTDEVTASAAASSSEEQAEV
-10 DGPKGLSLRLEAAGH
+10 PVSSAA
-25 AGYAPAGQDIVCAG
+25 
-39 ASTLMQALVYLLAG
+39 ASTSV
-53 EESARSDAWDEPEGP
+53 
-68 RLAVAAQAPVA
+68 
-79 PWVQGAF
+79 
-86 ELAKAGFTLLAERY
+86 
-100 PDNLRFADVSRSGQQ
+100 
-115 SMMDLQLFAE
+115 
-125 GEAAPALSPEQSRQ
+125 
-139 AVAAG
+139 
-144 TLKPEAPAAQ
+144 
-154 PEAPRQTPAEPEP
+154 PEP

-179 ADSSIESGDASASSS
+179 ADSSAESGDASASSS

-205 STASSHAA
+205 SASSSH
-213 SSKPAAHSAA
+213 AAHSAA

-233 AASSHAASSH
+233 AASSHAS
-243 AASSHAASSSTSAS
+243 SSSTSAS

-264 ETTDAKI
+264 ETTDARI
-271 NAYVRRLRNL
+271 NAYVWRLRNL

-321 MELTKLQNECDKEFK
+321 MELTKLQSECDKEFK

-342 RQYLRE
+342 RHYLRE

-378 YSQVTGKGEGAKWLQ
+378 YSQVTGKGEGGKWLQ

>member
-1 MIKVCYSEL
+1 MQKHTKQLIAALALLLVAAVPLALHIANADSTDETVA
-10 DGPKGLSLRLEAAGH
+10 SAAASSLEAQAE
-25 AGYAPAGQDIVCAG
+25 VS
-39 ASTLMQALVYLLAG
+39 AS
-53 EESARSDAWDEPEGP
+53 SAASATDS
-68 RLAVAAQAPVA
+68 
-79 PWVQGAF
+79 
-86 ELAKAGFTLLAERY
+86 T
-100 PDNLRFADVSRSGQQ
+100 S
-115 SMMDLQLFAE
+115 
-125 GEAAPALSPEQSRQ
+125 
-139 AVAAG
+139 
-144 TLKPEAPAAQ
+144 
-154 PEAPRQTPAEPEP
+154 EPEP

-179 ADSSIESGDASASSS
+179 ADSSAESGDASASSS
-194 EAAASSKPAAH
+194 EAAASSA
-205 STASSHAA
+205 ASSHAA
-213 SSKPAAHSAA
+213 SSKSAAHSAA
-223 SSHAASSSHS
+223 SSHASSSSHS
-233 AASSHAASSH
+233 AS
-243 AASSHAASSSTSAS
+243 SSHAASSSSSTSASTS

-321 MELTKLQNECDKEFK
+321 MELTKLQSECDKEFK

-367 DAMIKELTNVT
+367 DALIKELTNVT
-378 YSQVTGKGEGAKWLQ
+378 YSQVTGKGEGGKWLQ

>member
-1 MIKVCYSEL
+1 
-10 DGPKGLSLRLEAAGH
+10 
-25 AGYAPAGQDIVCAG
+25 
-39 ASTLMQALVYLLAG
+39 MQKHTKQLIA
-53 EESARSDAWDEPEGP
+53 
-68 RLAVAAQAPVA
+68 AVALLLIAAVPLALHIANADSTDETVASAAASSSEAQA
-79 PWVQGAF
+79 
-86 ELAKAGFTLLAERY
+86 
-100 PDNLRFADVSRSGQQ
+100 
-115 SMMDLQLFAE
+115 
-125 GEAAPALSPEQSRQ
+125 
-139 AVAAG
+139 
-144 TLKPEAPAAQ
+144 EAPVSSSAAS
-154 PEAPRQTPAEPEP
+154 AADSTSEPEP

-179 ADSSIESGDASASSS
+179 ADSSAESGDASASSS
-194 EAAASSKPAAH
+194 EAAASSA
-205 STASSHAA
+205 ASSHAA

-223 SSHAASSSHS
+223 SSHAASSKSAAHS
-233 AASSHAASSH
+233 AASSHASSSSH
-243 AASSHAASSSTSAS
+243 TSSSHAASSSTSAS

-321 MELTKLQNECDKEFK
+321 LQLTKLQNECDKEFK

-393 EHADMGQ
+393 EHAEMGQ